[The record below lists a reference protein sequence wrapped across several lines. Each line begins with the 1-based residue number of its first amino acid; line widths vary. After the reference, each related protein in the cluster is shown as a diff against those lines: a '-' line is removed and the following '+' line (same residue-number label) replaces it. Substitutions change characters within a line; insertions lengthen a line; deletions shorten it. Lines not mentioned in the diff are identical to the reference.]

1 MSKNPTVFVNPKSG
15 SIRVTATVDMID
27 ADGNVLETIENPKFC
42 GCGLS
47 KGKPL
52 CDGSHKGLTQQ

>member
-1 MSKNPTVFVNPKSG
+1 MSKNPTVFINSKSG

-47 KGKPL
+47 KEKPL